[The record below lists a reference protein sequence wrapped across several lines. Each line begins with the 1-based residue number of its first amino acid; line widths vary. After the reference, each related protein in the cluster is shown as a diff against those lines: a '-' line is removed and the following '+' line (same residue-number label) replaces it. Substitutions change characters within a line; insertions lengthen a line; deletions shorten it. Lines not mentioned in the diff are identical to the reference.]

1 MKIND
6 EAIIVKLEKFA
17 EEGIICWALMKEHG
31 LFKGVVKPSNKL
43 RNQMQISNIINFTWS
58 ARTIDQLGSLYGELL
73 KPISMVIINDK
84 FKLASIRSLCSLL
97 VDNLPE
103 KVREKNIYNAVYD
116 FILNLKDNN
125 LWLEDY
131 LLLELIILREL
142 GYGLSLD
149 KCAVTG
155 KKEDLY
161 YVSPKSGMA
170 VSKDV
175 GKEYHSKLLVLP
187 QFYGNRVKADLEDIN
202 NAFKLNEYFINKFL
216 YHHKGERISSSRM
229 DFYSL
234 IIKKSDLR
242 SYNFIPS

>member
-6 EAIIVKLEKFA
+6 EAIIVKLEAFA
-17 EEGIICWALMKEHG
+17 EDGLICWALMKDHG
-31 LFKGVVKPSNKL
+31 LFKGLVKTNNKL

-58 ARTIDQLGSLYGELL
+58 ARTIDQLGSFYGELL
-73 KPISMVIINDK
+73 KPISMIVLNDK
-84 FKLASIRSLCSLL
+84 FKLAAIRSLCSLL
-97 VDNLPE
+97 VDNLPG
-103 KVREKNIYNAVYD
+103 KVKEKNIYNASYD
-116 FILNLKDNN
+116 FIINLKDNN

-131 LLLELIILREL
+131 LLLELILLREL

-155 KKEDLY
+155 TKEDLY

-170 VSKDV
+170 VSRDI
-175 GKEYHSKLLVLP
+175 GKEYHSKLFILP
-187 QFYGNRVKADLEDIN
+187 SFYSSRIKASLEDIN

-216 YHHKGERISSSRM
+216 YHHKGEKLPSSRK

-234 IIKKSDLR
+234 VIRDR
-242 SYNFIPS
+242 CTR